1 MNYYTLLQ
9 VPTTATEKEI
19 QKAYRTLAKKHH
31 PDRLQQASTQV
42 RRQSEEKLKLINV
55 AYTIL
60 SDATKRRQYD
70 ATLSPPPN
78 STRRPVGTRWQ
89 GSTANTKR
97 TTQADGRPYGQS
109 SRQQKAAHARSEYLR
124 VKSNLRQLDQRIIAW
139 LIRLGKTAGLV
150 GVGSSVSATVLIL
163 ILSWLLAQAGLSG
176 HTWGVIW
183 QILYLFIIQAAAIL
197 VVMHH
202 LGVPF
207 NPIQDP
213 RSLLSIGG
221 MVLLYQFGPMT
232 QLFSSAGSPFPRLF
246 ILTLVSHMVNCLFLG
261 QTWLKPLLAER
272 RQLES
277 RLAVM
282 EEMMAH
288 FNQAL

>member
-60 SDATKRRQYD
+60 SDATKRQQYD
-70 ATLSPPPN
+70 ATLPPPPN
-78 STRRPVGTRWQ
+78 STRWQ
-89 GSTANTKR
+89 TGTANTKR
-97 TTQADGRPYGQS
+97 TTQADRRPYDQP

-124 VKSNLRQLDQRIIAW
+124 VKSDLRQLDQRIIAW

-150 GVGSSVSATVLIL
+150 GVGSSLSATALIL
-163 ILSWLLAQAGLSG
+163 IISWLLAQAGLSG

-183 QILYLFIIQAAAIL
+183 QLLYLFIIQAAAIL
-197 VVMHH
+197 VVVHH
-202 LGVPF
+202 LGAPF

-213 RSLLSIGG
+213 RSFLSISG
-221 MVLLYQFGPMT
+221 MVLVSLYQFGLVTP
-232 QLFSSAGSPFPRLF
+232 LFLSTGSPFPRLF
-246 ILTLVSHMVNCLFLG
+246 TLTLVSHMVNCLFLG
-261 QTWLKPLLAER
+261 QAWLKPLLAER

-282 EEMMAH
+282 EEMLAY